1 MIPLIVS
8 TLAWAAGG
16 AAHGA
21 EAHGAAEAAH
31 GAAEAAHGAEGAH
44 AIPWDMIG
52 LQAVNVV
59 LFLVIL
65 VWFARK
71 PVGDALKNRSL
82 AVGRQLDEA
91 TRLKEEAAARAAD
104 IESKLV
110 SLGKRVEEM
119 KAEASIEADK
129 EAKRIEER
137 AHADAARIK
146 ETAERTIREESTRAR
161 NELRG
166 EAARLAVQLARET
179 LKRSVTPDDQERLA
193 REFLAAVEK
202 ETPNG

>member
-1 MIPLIVS
+1 MILL
-8 TLAWAAGG
+8 LAASAAR
-16 AAHGA
+16 AASPEAGHG
-21 EAHGAAEAAH
+21 AEAAH
-31 GAAEAAHGAEGAH
+31 GV
-44 AIPWDMIG
+44 PWDMIG
-52 LQAVNVV
+52 LQAVNVAI
-59 LFLVIL
+59 FLVVL
-65 VWFARK
+65 VWLARK
-71 PVGDALKNRSL
+71 PVADALKNRAL
-82 AVGRQLDEA
+82 GIKGQLDDAARIEA
-91 TRLKEEAAARAAD
+91 EAAARAAD

-110 SLGKRVEEM
+110 SLDRRVEEM
-119 KAEASIEADK
+119 KAEASLEAAREAERIEA
-129 EAKRIEER
+129 R

-146 ETAERTIREESTRAR
+146 DTAERTIREETARAR

>member
-1 MIPLIVS
+1 MLALYVS
-8 TLAWAAGG
+8 SLAFAAGG
-16 AAHGA
+16 GEGAHGA
-21 EAHGAAEAAH
+21 EAHGV
-31 GAAEAAHGAEGAH
+31 
-44 AIPWDMIG
+44 PWDMIA
-52 LQAVNVV
+52 LQAVNLVI
-59 LFLVIL
+59 FLAIL

-71 PVGDALKNRSL
+71 PIGDSLKNRSL
-82 AVGRQLDEA
+82 GVKGQLDEA
-91 TRLKEEAAARAAD
+91 ARLKDEAAARAAE

-119 KAEASIEADK
+119 KAEAAVEADR
-129 EAKRIEER
+129 EAARIAER
-137 AHADAARIK
+137 AEADAARLK
-146 ETAERTIREESTRAR
+146 DTAERTIREETTRAR

-193 REFLAAVEK
+193 REFLVAVDK